1 MPLCF
6 KVCLMRNHQGFT
18 LIELMVTI
26 SVAAIIMALAVPS
39 MKLMQANARMASAA
53 NDLASDLKKTRSDAI
68 SYRTNY
74 TFVPNGGTNW
84 SNGWLATY
92 NISDSANA
100 AVRRYSHDA
109 LQHDVPSLAHPGVCA
124 RLRSWRPRP
133 ARRCCGRAQGTAAKG
148 AGHLWRRMGARL
160 PGRAPRAPP
169 GTPPVAPRARPPP
182 RTSEAPQAR

>member
-1 MPLCF
+1 
-6 KVCLMRNHQGFT
+6 MRNHQGFT

-100 AVRRYSHDA
+100 AVSTKTSLQKVSLPPSITVAQNVTSLLFNGTTGRLSGSDGVPVDVTFVVCDSSISTEMGYSI
-109 LQHDVPSLAHPGVCA
+109 VVN
-124 RLRSWRPRP
+124 RF
-133 ARRCCGRAQGTAAKG
+133 GRVLIQRHTKASDC
-148 AGHLWRRMGARL
+148 
-160 PGRAPRAPP
+160 PI
-169 GTPPVAPRARPPP
+169 
-182 RTSEAPQAR
+182 